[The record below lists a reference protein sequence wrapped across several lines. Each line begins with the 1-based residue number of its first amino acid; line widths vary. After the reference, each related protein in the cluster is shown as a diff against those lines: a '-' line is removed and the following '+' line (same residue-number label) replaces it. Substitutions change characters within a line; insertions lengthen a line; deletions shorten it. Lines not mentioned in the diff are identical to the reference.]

1 MICLSALP
9 LREEGLGG
17 QIVRPEEETQMKRG
31 RYTIDDGNARE
42 KADTVERAVAI
53 ISGWCDHM
61 RHDDPDFAGVDV
73 PDFRGILEAKCGGG
87 ADLTVAD
94 LQDAIDEWI
103 RQIVESKKLAFSGG
117 EAELPLSVRD
127 GDAQQERATTGRKMK
142 KKEE

>member
-61 RHDDPDFAGVDV
+61 RHDDPDSDGRAV
-73 PDFRGILEAKCGGG
+73 PDFRGILEAKCGG
-87 ADLTVAD
+87 ADLTVAG